1 MNNNFFTRTVPA
13 GQAVIISAPGRVLS
27 VKTSTLPLT
36 VALDGKEAQP
46 VQSGTVL
53 PGPFNSLNFFNASA
67 VDVTV
72 SFYVGDAAVLFSP
85 QDNQQASASTYVY
98 GNLGIATG
106 AGAAGGNPAC
116 DGNGFLQITNAMA
129 LPVPGTNNGH
139 RRQTI
144 TFALSGQS
152 PASLNVLDAS
162 GRAFMTI
169 LAGQQIALDTDAAL
183 VLSGAGGTAWV
194 TVGQIFLSA

>member
-1 MNNNFFTRTVPA
+1 MNNNFFTRIVPA
-13 GQAVIISAPGRVLS
+13 GLAVIVSSPSKALS

-36 VALDGKEAQP
+36 VAMDGKEAQP

-53 PGPFNSLNFFNASA
+53 QGPFKWLNFFNSAA

-72 SFYVGDAAVLFSP
+72 TFYTGDEAVLFSP
-85 QDNQQASASTYVY
+85 ADNQQAAASTYVF
-98 GNLGIATG
+98 GNLGIATS

-116 DGNGFLQITNAMA
+116 DANGFLQITNAMA
-129 LPVPGTNNGH
+129 LSVAGTNNGH
-139 RRQTI
+139 RRQTV
-144 TFALSGQS
+144 TLSMSSQS
-152 PASLNVLDAS
+152 PASLNILDS
-162 GRAFMTI
+162 GGRAFMTI
-169 LAGQQIALDTDAAL
+169 LSGQQIALDTDATL